1 MHCLSLKQ
9 WKCDFQLDHNRDRL
23 SIMWPTHEK
32 GEGDTIGKTV
42 LTYEDSLFN
51 IKKGWMGKEI
61 ILKPL

>member
-9 WKCDFQLDHNRDRL
+9 WKCDFQLDHKGDRL

-32 GEGDTIGKTV
+32 GEGDTVGKTV

-51 IKKGWMGKEI
+51 IKKEWVGRETI
-61 ILKPL
+61 PQPL

>member
-1 MHCLSLKQ
+1 
-9 WKCDFQLDHNRDRL
+9 
-23 SIMWPTHEK
+23 MWPTHEK

-51 IKKGWMGKEI
+51 IKKGWMGREI